1 MASSANPSPPP
12 AYSPEDLTNAA
23 AAVASQRGSGDL
35 AQRPLRTS
43 QSFRVDEG
51 YSGEET
57 PSVYEDPNQREDM
70 RSVRD
75 SGELKIPAW
84 MTGLNDALR
93 EGLCFLCVI
102 DGFWFC
108 FVTRGCLWSVVF
120 LSCRFI
126 VYSFG
131 NLMEFLK
138 FEFGLCWND
147 DGP

>member
-1 MASSANPSPPP
+1 MASNVNTPPP
-12 AYSPEDLTNAA
+12 DFNPEDLASAA
-23 AAVASQRGSGDL
+23 AAVASQRASGDA

-93 EGLCFLCVI
+93 EGL
-102 DGFWFC
+102 
-108 FVTRGCLWSVVF
+108 FVFSV
-120 LSCRFI
+120 
-126 VYSFG
+126 
-131 NLMEFLK
+131 
-138 FEFGLCWND
+138 
-147 DGP
+147 